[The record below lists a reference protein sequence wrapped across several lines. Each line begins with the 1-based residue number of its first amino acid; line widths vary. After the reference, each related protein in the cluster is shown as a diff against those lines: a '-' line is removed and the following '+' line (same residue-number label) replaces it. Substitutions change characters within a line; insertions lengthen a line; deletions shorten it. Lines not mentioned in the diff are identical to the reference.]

1 MEEKIVI
8 YTDGWCRWNHLK
20 QNVWARWAILKY
32 GENIKEISWW
42 EKNTTNNK
50 MEVMACIEA
59 LKIIKDYDKKI
70 EVYTDSAYLYNCM
83 IKRRYQV
90 RWKNWWKNSKN
101 QPVENKE
108 MREELLDLIKKFP
121 KVSFFKV
128 VAHSGDKYNEMVD
141 WLVNR
146 QMDKILI

>member
-1 MEEKIVI
+1 
-8 YTDGWCRWNHLK
+8 
-20 QNVWARWAILKY
+20 
-32 GENIKEISWW
+32 
-42 EKNTTNNK
+42 
-50 MEVMACIEA
+50 MACIEA